1 MTATK
6 SVTAS
11 YHRPGDVVQRG
22 KGMTDLTELE
32 AEAQRFV
39 TAHWGSDCAV
49 AGFGP
54 MEDGH
59 AGLSFGF
66 SVMRGADEIEGVVL
80 RLAPK
85 GVRRSGNT
93 DVYRQAPLLRALHA
107 AGVKVPPILHA
118 QSTEDWFG
126 TPFVMAKRLPG
137 KTLIIWEPDPVFH
150 GQVTDGWLKSAE
162 ALASIHRFEW
172 RKDLSGWEEE
182 RDMRAE
188 IERWAGILER
198 TDDADWIER
207 GRRVAALLRGR
218 PIAPSP
224 VGLFHGDFQPG
235 NVLFN
240 QGRIEAILDWELAG
254 IGPQLLDIGWL
265 MMMGDP
271 DAWDP
276 VWAAK
281 HVPPVDELA
290 RVYQDAM
297 GQNFDAIPYW
307 EAMSCF
313 IFGVISC
320 LNVKLHRTGRRP
332 DPMWDDIASS
342 VTHLF
347 GRAESLLLEG
357 KNLP

>member
-1 MTATK
+1 MAD
-6 SVTAS
+6 
-11 YHRPGDVVQRG
+11 H
-22 KGMTDLTELE
+22 TELSDE
-32 AEAQRFV
+32 AARFV
-39 TAHWGSDCAV
+39 AKHWGADCRV
-49 AGFGP
+49 ANFGP

-66 SVMRGADEIEGVVL
+66 DVMRVGELVEGIVL

-93 DVYRQAPLLRALHA
+93 DVYRQAPLLRALHGG
-107 AGVKVPPILHA
+107 GVKVPPVLHA

-126 TPFVMAKRLPG
+126 TPFTMVRRLPG
-137 KTLIIWEPDPVFH
+137 KTLIIWEPAPEFDGRV
-150 GQVTDGWLKSAE
+150 GDGWRRSAE
-162 ALASIHRFEW
+162 VLASIHRFNW
-172 RKDLSGWEEE
+172 RAELSDWEAT

-188 IERWAGILER
+188 VERWSGILER
-198 TDDADWIER
+198 TDDPGWIEQ
-207 GRRVAALLRGR
+207 GRRVATLLRDR

-224 VGLFHGDFQPG
+224 VGLFHGDYQPG
-235 NVLFN
+235 NVLFD
-240 QGRIEAILDWELAG
+240 GPEIAAILDWELAG

-265 MMMGDP
+265 MMMGDSQ
-271 DAWDP
+271 AWDP

-281 HVPPVDELA
+281 GVPPVTELA
-290 RVYQDAM
+290 EIYQNAM
-297 GQNFDAIPYW
+297 GERFDSIPYW

-342 VTHLF
+342 VPYLF
-347 GRAESLLLEG
+347 GRGEALLSG
-357 KNLP
+357 

>member
-1 MTATK
+1 MA
-6 SVTAS
+6 
-11 YHRPGDVVQRG
+11 
-22 KGMTDLTELE
+22 DLSELKDE
-32 AEAQRFV
+32 AGRFV
-39 TAHWGSDCAV
+39 VGHWGADCTV
-49 AGFGP
+49 DNFGP

-66 SVMRGADEIEGVVL
+66 DVTRGGDLVEGVVL

-107 AGVKVPPILHA
+107 GGVKVPPVLHA

-126 TPFVMAKRLPG
+126 TPFIMVRRLPG
-137 KTLIIWEPDPVFH
+137 KTLIIWEPAPEFAGRV
-150 GQVTDGWLKSAE
+150 GEGWMKSAE
-162 ALASIHRFEW
+162 ALASIHRFDW
-172 RKDLSGWEEE
+172 RAELSGWEET

-188 IERWAGILER
+188 IERWAGVLER
-198 TDDADWIER
+198 TDDPDWIAQ
-207 GRRVAALLRGR
+207 GRRVAALLRDR

-224 VGLFHGDFQPG
+224 TGLFHGDYQPG
-235 NVLFN
+235 NVLFD
-240 QGRIEAILDWELAG
+240 GREIVAILDWELAG
-254 IGPQLLDIGWL
+254 IGPQLLDVGWL
-265 MMMGDP
+265 MMMGDGQ
-271 DAWDP
+271 AWDP

-281 HVPPVDELA
+281 GVPPVEDLA
-290 RVYQDAM
+290 ETYQAAM
-297 GQNFDAIPYW
+297 GERFDSIPYW

-342 VTHLF
+342 VPFLF
-347 GRAESLLLEG
+347 GRAEALLSG
-357 KNLP
+357 